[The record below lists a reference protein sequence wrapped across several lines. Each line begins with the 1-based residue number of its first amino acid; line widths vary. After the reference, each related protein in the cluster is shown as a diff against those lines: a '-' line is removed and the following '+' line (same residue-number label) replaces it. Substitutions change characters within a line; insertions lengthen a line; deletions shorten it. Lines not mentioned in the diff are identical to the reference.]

1 MRMRLFFIVILLIQ
15 ICKPDLLQASHIIG
29 GEIYYDC
36 LGSGQFRITLK
47 LYRDCY
53 TTGAQYDDPANVGIY
68 NANGGLYL
76 NLELPLPNTIP
87 VIPIQNINPCYQ
99 GGATICVQE
108 AIYSKVIS
116 LPYSPGGYTLV
127 YQRCCRNPAILN
139 LNNPSEV
146 GLTNTIQIPD
156 IAWTSCNSSPRY
168 SLYPPI
174 VMCLNDLMEFNH
186 VAVDPDGDVLVY
198 SLCAPYDGAS
208 SAAPMPV
215 PPPGPPFNLATFS
228 APYTAANPIPASVPT
243 NVNSNS
249 GLLRI
254 KPNQAGQYVLAVC
267 VSEYRNGV
275 LLSTNKRDF
284 QFQVVPCD
292 LVTTANFTPTVE
304 GGSAQLVDG
313 VLTLC
318 GGLQVEFSNNTSVS
332 GAGAGT
338 INSIYSSWDFGVPSI
353 NTDISDVSSPVYT
366 YPDSG
371 TYNVLLIANKGF
383 SCADTLVTP
392 IAVYREV
399 IAEINNQAAQ
409 CITNNAFNF
418 QTLGQHENNATYA
431 WTFGGPAS
439 QASSTL
445 RNPSGVSWTTPGV
458 YPVTLVVS
466 DPHCSDDTT
475 INITV
480 YDLLDVSISVSDD
493 NACNPATLQFFNE
506 SSNAPGAL
514 FVWDFGDG
522 EFSTEANPWHTYTQP
537 GTYDIQL
544 SVQNTVGCTGIINQ
558 NFPSFITIRPSP
570 ISDFEASPRIANVLQ
585 PQITFSDS
593 SSNFSDSWLEPGD
606 GMLINDPNTTYTY
619 PDTGWYDAQLHTVNT
634 EGCFDTAHIDIR
646 IDPVYTCYIPN
657 AFSPNGDDINE
668 TFRPIGEGF
677 KTYNLVIFDRWGHQ
691 VFQTND
697 SRAEWDGRVNGGD
710 LVAQSGVFNYQL
722 SVRDILNVDYSY
734 TGIVTLVR

>member
-1 MRMRLFFIVILLIQ
+1 MRTRIFFIFILLIQ

-53 TTGAQYDDPANVGIY
+53 TTGAEYDNPANVGIY
-68 NANGGLYL
+68 NASGGLYL
-76 NLELPLPNTIP
+76 NLQMPLPNTIP

-108 AIYSKVIS
+108 AVYTQVIS

-139 LNNPSEV
+139 LNNPSEA

-156 IAWTSCNSSPRY
+156 IAWTTCNSSPRY

-174 VMCLNDLMEFNH
+174 VMCLNDIMEFNH
-186 VAVDPDGDVLVY
+186 VAIDPDGDVLEY
-198 SLCAPYDGAS
+198 SLCAPYDGATS
-208 SAAPMPV
+208 VAPMPI
-215 PPPGPPFNLATFS
+215 PPPGPPFSFVNFS
-228 APYTAANPIPASVPT
+228 PPYTATNPIPASVPT
-243 NVNSNS
+243 NIQSTS

-254 KPNQAGQYVLAVC
+254 KPSQTGQYVLAVC

-275 LLSTNKRDF
+275 LLSVNKRDF
-284 QFQVVPCD
+284 QFQVVACD
-292 LVTTANFTPTVE
+292 LVTNANFTPSIQ
-304 GGSAQLVDG
+304 GGNAEVIDG

-318 GGLQVEFSNNTSVS
+318 GGLQVQFSNSTTVS
-332 GAGAGT
+332 GAGAAA
-338 INSIYSSWDFGVPSI
+338 NSSIYSSWDFGVNSI
-353 NTDISDVSSPVYT
+353 NTDVSEISSPVYT

-371 TYNVLLIANKGF
+371 SYNVLLIANKGF
-383 SCADTLVTP
+383 SCADTLVIP

-399 IAEINNQAAQ
+399 IAEINNPAAQ

-439 QASSTL
+439 QASSTQ
-445 RNPSGVSWTTPGV
+445 RNPSGISWSTPGV

-480 YDLLDVSISVSDD
+480 FDLLNVDISVSDS
-493 NACNPATLQFFNE
+493 NACEPARIQFTNL
-506 SSNAPGAL
+506 SSNSPGAL
-514 FVWDFGDG
+514 FTWDFGDG
-522 EFSTEANPWHTYTQP
+522 EFSTSENPVHEYTED
-537 GTYDIQL
+537 GIYNVQL
-544 SVQNTVGCTGIINQ
+544 SVQNIIGCIGIVNDS
-558 NFPSFITIRPSP
+558 FPSFITIRPSP
-570 ISDFEASPRIANVLQ
+570 ISDFDATPRSTNILL
-585 PQITFSDS
+585 PEITFTDLST
-593 SSNFSDSWLEPGD
+593 NFLDSWLEPGD
-606 GMLINDPNTTYTY
+606 GTVIDFPNVIYSY
-619 PDTGWYDAQLHTVNT
+619 ADTGSFDAQLHTVNA
-634 EGCFDTAHIDIR
+634 EGCYDTAHIEIR

-657 AFSPNGDDINE
+657 AFTPNGDDINE
-668 TFRPIGEGF
+668 TFRPVGEGF
-677 KTYNLVIFDRWGHQ
+677 KSYELIIFDRWGRE

-697 SRAEWDGRVNGGD
+697 SRAEWDGRINGGE
-710 LVAQSGVFNYQL
+710 LIAQSGVFNYKL
-722 SVRDILNVDYSY
+722 IVRDILNVDYSY

>member
-1 MRMRLFFIVILLIQ
+1 
-15 ICKPDLLQASHIIG
+15 
-29 GEIYYDC
+29 
-36 LGSGQFRITLK
+36 
-47 LYRDCY
+47 
-53 TTGAQYDDPANVGIY
+53 
-68 NANGGLYL
+68 
-76 NLELPLPNTIP
+76 
-87 VIPIQNINPCYQ
+87 
-99 GGATICVQE
+99 
-108 AIYSKVIS
+108 
-116 LPYSPGGYTLV
+116 
-127 YQRCCRNPAILN
+127 
-139 LNNPSEV
+139 
-146 GLTNTIQIPD
+146 
-156 IAWTSCNSSPRY
+156 
-168 SLYPPI
+168 
-174 VMCLNDLMEFNH
+174 
-186 VAVDPDGDVLVY
+186 
-198 SLCAPYDGAS
+198 
-208 SAAPMPV
+208 
-215 PPPGPPFNLATFS
+215 
-228 APYTAANPIPASVPT
+228 
-243 NVNSNS
+243 
-249 GLLRI
+249 
-254 KPNQAGQYVLAVC
+254 

-292 LVTTANFTPTVE
+292 LVTIADFSPSVS
-304 GGSAQLVDG
+304 GGSAQLIDG

-318 GGLQVEFSNNTSVS
+318 GGLQVEFSNSTSIS

-409 CITNNAFNF
+409 CITNNLFNF
-418 QTLGQHENNATYA
+418 QTLGQHENNATYT
-431 WTFGGPAS
+431 WSFGGPAS

-445 RNPSGVSWTTPGV
+445 MNPTGISWSSPGV

-480 YDLLDVSISVSDD
+480 YDLLDVAISVNDS
-493 NACNPATLQFFNE
+493 NACEPAILQFENL
-506 SSNAPGAL
+506 STNSPGAL
-514 FVWDFGDG
+514 FIWDFGDG
-522 EFSTEANPWHTYTQP
+522 EFSNSENPVHEYTIP

-544 SVQNTVGCTGIINQ
+544 SVQNTIGCTGIVNESY
-558 NFPSFITIRPSP
+558 PSFITIRPSP
-570 ISDFEASPRIANVLQ
+570 DSDFEASPRIANILN
-585 PQITFSDS
+585 PQITFTDL
-593 SSNFSDSWLEPGD
+593 SSNYSDSWLEPGD
-606 GMLINDPNTTYTY
+606 GMLLNDPNITYTY
-619 PDTGWYDAQLHTVNT
+619 ADTGWFDAQLHTVNN

-646 IDPVYTCYIPN
+646 IEPVYTCYIPN
-657 AFSPNGDDINE
+657 AFTPNGDDINE

-697 SRAEWDGRVNGGD
+697 SRAEWDGRVNGGE
-710 LVAQSGVFNYQL
+710 LVAQSGVFNYHL

>member
-1 MRMRLFFIVILLIQ
+1 MRTRLLFIIILLIQ
-15 ICKPDLLQASHIIG
+15 IGKPDLLQASHIIG

-68 NANGGLYL
+68 NASGGLYL
-76 NLELPLPNTIP
+76 NLQLALPSTIP

-108 AIYSKVIS
+108 AVYTQVIS

-127 YQRCCRNPAILN
+127 YQRCCRNPSILN
-139 LNNPSEV
+139 LNNPSNA

-156 IAWTSCNSSPRY
+156 IAWTTCNSSPRY

-174 VMCLNDLMEFNH
+174 VMCINDLMEFNH

-215 PPPGPPFNLATFS
+215 PPPGPPFSLVNFS
-228 APYTAANPIPASVPT
+228 PPYSVNNPIPTSAPT
-243 NVNSNS
+243 TINSNS

-254 KPNQAGQYVLAVC
+254 NPNQAGQYVLAVC

-284 QFQVVPCD
+284 QFQVVPCN
-292 LVTTANFTPTVE
+292 LVTTANFTPTVD
-304 GGSAQLVDG
+304 GGSAQLIGG

-318 GGLQVEFSNNTSVS
+318 GGLQVEFSNNTSIS
-332 GAGAGT
+332 GGGAGAIG
-338 INSIYSSWDFGVPSI
+338 SIYSSWDFGVPSI
-353 NTDISDVSSPVYT
+353 NTDISDVSSPIYT
-366 YPDSG
+366 FPDSG
-371 TYNVLLIANKGF
+371 MYNVLLIANKGF

-399 IAEINNQAAQ
+399 IAEISSQAPQ

-445 RNPSGVSWTTPGV
+445 RNPLGISWTTPGD

-466 DPHCSDDTT
+466 DPHCIDVTT

-480 YDLLDVSISVSDD
+480 YDLLNVVISVNDS
-493 NACNPATLQFFNE
+493 NACDPANLQFTNL
-506 SSNAPGAL
+506 SSNAPGAE
-514 FVWDFGDG
+514 FTWDFGDG
-522 EFSTEANPWHTYTQP
+522 EFSNIENPIHEYTTP

-544 SVQNTVGCTGIINQ
+544 SVQNTIGCTGIVNE
-558 NFPSFITIRPSP
+558 NFPAFITIRPSP
-570 ISDFEASPRIANVLQ
+570 VSDFEANPRKANILQ
-585 PQITFSDS
+585 PSITFTDLS
-593 SSNFSDSWLEPGD
+593 SSFSDSWLEPGD
-606 GMLINDPNTTYTY
+606 GMVINDPNTTYTY
-619 PDTGWYDAQLHTVNT
+619 ADTGWYDAQLIT
-634 EGCFDTAHIDIR
+634 ENLVGCFDTAQIDIR

-657 AFSPNGDDINE
+657 AFSPNGDDLNE

-697 SRAEWDGRVNGGD
+697 SRAVWDGRVNGGD
-710 LVAQSGVFNYQL
+710 LVAQSGVFNYHL

-734 TGIVTLVR
+734 TGIVTLIR